1 MITKSKSI
9 SKVLIVLG
17 VILAVIAA
25 VVMTVVLAGHS
36 REKKLQTQL
45 DLGNKYLAEE
55 QYEDAIVAFEAAIS
69 IEPKT
74 PEAYK
79 GLAEAYGGL

>member
-17 VILAVIAA
+17 VILAVIVA
-25 VVMTVVLAGHS
+25 VVMTVVLAGQG

-79 GLAEAYGGL
+79 GLAEGYGGL